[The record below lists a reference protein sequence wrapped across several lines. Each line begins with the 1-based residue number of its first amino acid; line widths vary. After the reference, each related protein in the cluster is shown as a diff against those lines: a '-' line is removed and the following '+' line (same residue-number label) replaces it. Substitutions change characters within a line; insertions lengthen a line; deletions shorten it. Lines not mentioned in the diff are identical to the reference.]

1 MTSINRTN
9 SQEQPLPSSS
19 SHDKWS
25 GDRTLGEGEKQI
37 NNSRLVGTGRAALL
51 PERSAVN
58 SSATSE
64 EEAPK
69 AESSSSEP
77 LSFSELRKLF
87 RGISNNL
94 DSNETADRHQV
105 LGWSEKFPCR
115 EEFGSAARM
124 LDSLVVTMQFGDE
137 RSTEPLLQETFNP
150 DLSLE
155 DNLQRAVDY
164 QTEELKRHL
173 DGRNSDGRRYPAPV
187 VNYPGLT
194 TALFAQK
201 LYEVCTENPDGARN
215 MIENVVDNPNEDGE
229 RIIDTLSATYP
240 VYSIDSE
247 GDVKWEFFDSGTVN
261 KMKADREARKKNG
274 KAEKPSG
281 VPNFKH
287 ESSQPA
293 ETANHEAESSQE
305 PLSREEQAELLRE

>member
-1 MTSINRTN
+1 
-9 SQEQPLPSSS
+9 
-19 SHDKWS
+19 
-25 GDRTLGEGEKQI
+25 
-37 NNSRLVGTGRAALL
+37 
-51 PERSAVN
+51 
-58 SSATSE
+58 
-64 EEAPK
+64 
-69 AESSSSEP
+69 
-77 LSFSELRKLF
+77 
-87 RGISNNL
+87 
-94 DSNETADRHQV
+94 
-105 LGWSEKFPCR
+105 
-115 EEFGSAARM
+115 
-124 LDSLVVTMQFGDE
+124 
-137 RSTEPLLQETFNP
+137 
-150 DLSLE
+150 
-155 DNLQRAVDY
+155 
-164 QTEELKRHL
+164 
-173 DGRNSDGRRYPAPV
+173 
-187 VNYPGLT
+187 
-194 TALFAQK
+194 
-201 LYEVCTENPDGARN
+201 